1 MSLGVMIKIG
11 VVMAP
16 DEPIYK
22 AVMIEPEGGPRILE
36 VHKMEEQSQRP
47 PPHSTFQLIG
57 QTTQDVVGGVTKTP
71 LMLGVILLN
80 VAGIAAAVYFLN
92 ILISGQQTHLGNLLT
107 LQTNNLNTVI
117 ETHNRE
123 FDALMLMNAKITEA
137 LKEIA
142 VAPPPLPPPTQPQPP
157 APSTRGRP

>member
-1 MSLGVMIKIG
+1 MNT
-11 VVMAP
+11 A

-22 AVMIEPEGGPRILE
+22 AVMIDPEGGPRILE
-36 VHKMEEQSQRP
+36 VHKMESEQQPSRP
-47 PPHSTFQLIG
+47 LPHSTFQLIG

-92 ILISGQQTHLGNLLT
+92 ILISGQQQHLGNLLT

-123 FDALMLMNAKITEA
+123 FDALMLMNAKITDT

-142 VAPPPLPPPTQPQPP
+142 APPPAPPPPTQPPP
-157 APSTRGRP
+157 STPSTRR

>member
-1 MSLGVMIKIG
+1 MSNS
-11 VVMAP
+11 

-22 AVMIEPEGGPRILE
+22 AVVIDPEGAQRILE
-36 VHKMEEQSQRP
+36 VRKMEGEQQRP
-47 PPHSTFQLIG
+47 LPHSTFQLIG

-92 ILISGQQTHLGNLLT
+92 ILISGQQQHLGNLLT
-107 LQTNNLNTVI
+107 LQTNNLNTII

-123 FDALMLMNAKITEA
+123 FDALMLMNAKVTEA
-137 LKEIA
+137 LKE
-142 VAPPPLPPPTQPQPP
+142 VATPPP
-157 APSTRGRP
+157 APSPTQPPPSTPSARGRQ

>member
-1 MSLGVMIKIG
+1 MTT
-11 VVMAP
+11 

-22 AVMIEPEGGPRILE
+22 AVMIDPEGGPRILE
-36 VHKMEEQSQRP
+36 VHKMEGEQHRP

-80 VAGIAAAVYFLN
+80 VVGIAAAVYFLN
-92 ILISGQQTHLGNLLT
+92 LLISGQQAHLGNLLT
-107 LQTNNLNTVI
+107 LQTNNMNLVL

-123 FDALMLMNAKITEA
+123 FDALMSMNAKVTEA
-137 LKEIA
+137 LAAERA
-142 VAPPPLPPPTQPQPP
+142 APPSTPSPTPQP
-157 APSTRGRP
+157 APSTRGRQ

>member
-1 MSLGVMIKIG
+1 MTT
-11 VVMAP
+11 

-22 AVMIEPEGGPRILE
+22 AVMIDPEGGPRILE
-36 VHKMEEQSQRP
+36 VHKMEGEQPQHRP
-47 PPHSTFQLIG
+47 IPLSTFQLVG

-92 ILISGQQTHLGNLLT
+92 ILISGQQQHLGNLLT
-107 LQTNNLNTVI
+107 LQTNNLSLIV

-123 FDALMLMNAKITEA
+123 FDALMSMNGKITDA
-137 LKEIA
+137 LKDIA
-142 VAPPPLPPPTQPQPP
+142 TVPPPPPLPTPQTPQP
-157 APSTRGRP
+157 APSTRGRQ